1 MKKEYNI
8 KDKVWIHLGERTLVE
23 GRVVD
28 IFDLHHVGYPKDREF
43 YVIEIQTGID
53 NIFEVRDFEQI
64 SPDSKGPINLF
75 RHIKD
80 DMLKAKRFLK
90 KVGINLPVDGP
101 HPLEEFIGD
110 GHDGMGSLAEDYE
123 DGPSPDEI
131 HAAIDKSL
139 KDTAHTPLNLKS
151 EKPKR
156 RNYPPR
162 KKKV

>member
-1 MKKEYNI
+1 MKTEYNI
-8 KDKVWIHLGERTLVE
+8 KDKVWIHLGERNLVE

-28 IFDLHHVGYPKDREF
+28 IFDLHHVGYSKDREF

-64 SPDSKGPINLF
+64 SPDAKGPINLF

-80 DMLKAKRFLK
+80 DMAKAKRFLK
-90 KVGINLPVDGP
+90 KVGIVLPVDGTD
-101 HPLEEFIGD
+101 PLEEFTGD
-110 GHDGMGSLAEDYE
+110 GHDGMGSIDE
-123 DGPSPDEI
+123 DGPTTEQI
-131 HAAIDKSL
+131 HAAMDKSL
-139 KDTAHTPLNLKS
+139 KDTAHAPLNLKS

-156 RNYPPR
+156 RSYPPR